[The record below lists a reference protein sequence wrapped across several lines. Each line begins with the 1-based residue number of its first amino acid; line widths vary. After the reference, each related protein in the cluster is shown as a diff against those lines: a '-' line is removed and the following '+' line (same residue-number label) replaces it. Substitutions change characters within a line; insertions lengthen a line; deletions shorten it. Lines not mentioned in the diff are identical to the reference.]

1 MTGLKGV
8 FGSLTFGGYDS
19 SRLVPNNVTFDRA
32 PDVSRDLVVGLQSI
46 TSTAGNGSRHSL
58 LPNPIWTFIDSTL
71 PFIYLPLE
79 SCQAFENAFGLTYND
94 TARLYIVDDSLHQ
107 SLTTS
112 NPNIT
117 FQLGNSLTGGPT
129 VDIVLPYASFDLL
142 ASPPRVV
149 GNATKY
155 FPLKRA
161 ANDTQYTL
169 GRTFL
174 QEAYVSSSIITVPFG
189 ESDES
194 IPDI

>member
-1 MTGLKGV
+1 M
-8 FGSLTFGGYDS
+8 TFGGYDS
-19 SRLVPNNVTFDRA
+19 SRFIPNNITFDLA
-32 PDVSRDLVVGLQSI
+32 PDISRDLVVGLQSI
-46 TSTAGNGSRHSL
+46 TSTAANGSKHSL
-58 LPNPIWTFIDSTL
+58 LPNPILTFIDSTL
-71 PFIYLPLE
+71 PLIYLPLE
-79 SCQAFENAFGLTYND
+79 SCQAFETAFGLTYND

-117 FQLGNSLTGGPT
+117 FELGNSVNGGPT

-174 QEAYVSSSIITVPFG
+174 QEAYVSSSVITSMSG
-189 ESDES
+189 ESNKS
-194 IPDI
+194 ISDI